1 MNSGSNFDQV
11 LAFDVRAGDYST
23 TTSGDHYLARTGSC
37 IDHVR
42 SEPYRREGGLEWPYW
57 LKLSEVI
64 ADVSLAGPSSYSLVA
79 YALSNSALFQKR
91 SIEWRLSDSAM
102 SNKSP
107 VEHVDSMRAE
117 PFLVDSSWKLLGF
130 ELVDLGLNCAQW
142 AFEQNWLKEVR
153 IELSSNGLLANWHN
167 AQHLAQMANL
177 YLKGRQTEIFPLA
190 IYLIDR
196 RNIVV

>member
-1 MNSGSNFDQV
+1 
-11 LAFDVRAGDYST
+11 
-23 TTSGDHYLARTGSC
+23 
-37 IDHVR
+37 
-42 SEPYRREGGLEWPYW
+42 
-57 LKLSEVI
+57 
-64 ADVSLAGPSSYSLVA
+64 
-79 YALSNSALFQKR
+79 
-91 SIEWRLSDSAM
+91 M